1 MIIGFLLVNFANGQ
15 RIKFKTISAKDGLS
29 NNSVNDIVS
38 DKDGVLWIATWDG
51 VNLYDGNSFKVFNH
65 ITNDSTSI
73 SSNEIFRFIKDFNED
88 IWVQTNSTSISK
100 YIGNNKFK
108 NYFFEEYPEELFLS
122 NTGNLIVWFQ
132 NSDSYFEFKN
142 NKFIKVAKHNI
153 NQKSNVALD
162 NVLLSKHP
170 NLIITNTLQ
179 DTKGNIWYATRYNGL
194 YIIPNISSNI
204 NNDLV
209 EHYVYDLYSPYSF
222 KSNEITVLHEDIFG
236 NIWLGH
242 KDGGLSMVH
251 EGSGEINLVTPHPVK
266 QPYLPKESI
275 RAITKDFKSNIWLGY
290 YTKGL
295 YYFSPKTKT
304 YVKYE
309 IAKASN
315 NNDWERIRSLYSSS
329 DGAVWV
335 GTYAGLICIKNG
347 ISAFYS
353 AENYENL
360 PNNRNYSIS
369 EDNKKQ
375 LWIACWGGLAKF
387 NLKTQKF
394 ETFKGQEKLKN
405 LSIRKVAAYEDEIII
420 GTQKKGIVLLN
431 NKTADTLEIT
441 VKKGILENSIYNVIK
456 DKETNYYWIASLGGI
471 SIYDLKKGLIKNI
484 TRNEGLPSHLVYS
497 LILSG
502 DKVWISTTK
511 GIAVINKNNFSVSS
525 FNPDEGWQ
533 AEEFSEGAYYK
544 DIKGTL
550 FFGGI
555 YGLNYFHPSS
565 INFSKDL
572 PKIKVFVDHKEKFDT
587 TVFRNYSE
595 NDLRVEI
602 SCISFSEN
610 TNNKI
615 LYKLVGYEKD
625 WKIFNGNP
633 IFYKNLPYGSY
644 TLRVKNSLA
653 NNDEN
658 NIAIII
664 KKPFYLTL
672 WFIVLVVLIISGGI
686 LCWLA
691 IDKRKVIRH
700 KKMLEQRIEQRTQII
715 NSQKQD
721 LVYSNLKLDKKNKEI
736 TEQKE
741 QLLKLHHQLKN
752 EDFEIDKFKTFVFAE
767 FKPVI
772 TNILQN
778 SSRIENQDKVK
789 QAILNQSGELINL
802 LTEWEHLSQVKNLSE
817 SKKSAV
823 KLNLIIKFLI
833 NGLKPQMFKS
843 KINFNSIL
851 DINDEWIKLDVLQ
864 FRMLFKYLFNEVIK
878 YSSNDS
884 NLKLAIKNDEEF
896 ISLKVTTD
904 SKLLL
909 NNFHSVQHYS
919 PYFRAVDV
927 IIKGLGGKFDIN
939 VDTALHFKIKIPI
952 DIVNI
957 DNNIEEVRWSH
968 ENMDKELLPNKNNI
982 LVFCDEDNSLSAKQL
997 LEDDDNDLLFENS
1010 ANESL
1015 AVLKHKNIDLLVLYN
1030 APITDKLI
1038 QLFSCIKA
1046 LDFKIA
1052 IPIVYISEQI
1062 NYFLQEETLE
1072 LGVDAYIQLPISR
1085 SFIKKKLL
1093 KLLEVRKNY
1102 LRDHA
1107 KQQLFNI
1114 TSEQSKVFSPNEKLI
1129 KQALKII
1136 KNNIQTPSFNLEA
1149 LTNELKIS
1157 KMKCYRAFK
1166 EVLNKTPS
1174 DVIINLRMQKAE
1186 YLLKDKSLNISEIS
1200 YACGFNDPKYFS
1212 RLFRKSFDCSPKE
1225 YRNTHT

>member
-1 MIIGFLLVNFANGQ
+1 MGFLLVNLENDQ
-15 RIKFKTISAKDGLS
+15 KIKFKTITAKDGLS

-38 DKDGVLWIATWDG
+38 DQDGVLWIATWDG

-73 SSNEIFRFIKDFNED
+73 SSNEIFGFIKDFNED
-88 IWVQTNSTSISK
+88 IWVKTNSSSVSK

-122 NTGNLIVWFQ
+122 KTGNIIVWFK

-142 NKFIKVAKHNI
+142 NKFIRVEKNNI
-153 NQKSNVALD
+153 NQKSNVAFD
-162 NVLLSKHP
+162 NFLLSKHP

-179 DTKGNIWYATRYNGL
+179 DAKGNIWYATKYNGL

-209 EHYVYDLYSPYSF
+209 EHYEYDLYSPYSF

-242 KDGGLSMVH
+242 KDGGLSMAH

-266 QPYLPKESI
+266 QPNLPNESI

-295 YYFSPKTKT
+295 YYLNPKTKT

-309 IAKASN
+309 ITKASN

-329 DGAVWV
+329 DGSVWV

-347 ISAFYS
+347 VSTFYS
-353 AENYENL
+353 AEDYKNL

-369 EDNKKQ
+369 EDKKKQ

-387 NLKTQKF
+387 NLNTQKF

-405 LSIRKVAAYEDEIII
+405 LNIRKVVAYEDEIIV
-420 GTQKKGIVLLN
+420 GTEKKGVVRLN
-431 NKTADTLEIT
+431 NKTADTSEIT
-441 VKKGILENSIYNVIK
+441 VKKGILENSVYTVIK
-456 DKETNYYWIASLGGI
+456 DKETNYYWIASLAGI
-471 SIYDLKKGLIKNI
+471 SIYDLNKGLIKNI

-497 LILSG
+497 LILSD

-533 AEEFSEGAYYK
+533 AEEFSEGAYFK

-602 SCISFSEN
+602 SRISFSEN

-658 NIAIII
+658 NLAIII

-741 QLLKLHHQLKN
+741 QLLKLNHQYKN

-778 SSRIENQDKVK
+778 SSHIENQDAVK

-823 KLNLIIKFLI
+823 KLNSIIKFLI

-927 IIKGLGGKFDIN
+927 IIKELGGKFDIN

-1072 LGVDAYIQLPISR
+1072 LGVDAYIQLPINR
-1085 SFIKKKLL
+1085 SFIKKKLH

-1114 TSEQSKVFSPNEKLI
+1114 TTEQSKVFSPNEKLI
-1129 KQALKII
+1129 KQALDVI
-1136 KNNIQTPSFNLEA
+1136 KDNIQTPSFNLET
-1149 LTNELKIS
+1149 LTYELKIS

-1166 EVLNKTPS
+1166 EVLTQSPS

-1225 YRNTHT
+1225 YRNAHV